1 MEKSAAVTEPEPSS
15 PVTVLTG
22 ETPEHHVTLPP
33 YSGPSVPSS
42 AGSAPASQ
50 ATAAHK
56 GPARFPGLPR
66 VDYRLYSPPLFK
78 LSNDYKTLSSRAEY
92 LSAKP
97 EALIA
102 LIRTQASVPPKPQIH
117 IRGSR
122 GRKVDFDIKL
132 NLLSLL
138 VPDDDNQ
145 RLDYIRCVGDGELA
159 YRGGLKPDVLPEVGD
174 AGLDEWCRHFI
185 QDPASVKVFTLERVV
200 TNLDTA
206 WLEGQFRS
214 LVAALNYRGVVD
226 VSFVVTHSRVVIQN
240 PDKVNQFFTSV
251 TSLFSGK
258 HKYEVV
264 KAVWPFATAKN
275 GEPDRRCIVQS
286 EETWWREWRDPIK
299 YAISQK
305 RHGWVTVEDKLEA
318 LMEVDRLRSLYDKAY
333 SAWPPHI
340 NLIYPFVEP
349 EVLGNAAQAL
359 EGLVIQDRAHLALN
373 VADCFKHKS
382 RNTVF
387 LGSDSESTTTE
398 LSKIRDIICNALG
411 RSHRARNERFVP
423 HMTIGQ
429 SEDASAAPH
438 HFLLEKARLL
448 APIEWEVK
456 EIAILIRD
464 GALAQ
469 GGSGPRPMRLW
480 GTLDLGLGIFRRMTP
495 PQSFNDHLDR
505 LSTIAFQPCY
515 HSIQSSGVW
524 ETAEST
530 NTSPD
535 TNEVILEQLVVASY
549 NVLAEFEWPP
559 QSYRHPVLVE
569 NLLSAHAAADIV
581 VLQEVTDHFLPDLL
595 ANKDIRSHYPF
606 VTHGPPGH
614 PGIGPLPSLLNTVI
628 LSRFEFEWHYLPFHR
643 KHKGCTVARFPGIGT
658 RDADD
663 GKFKPWILVAC
674 HLSQGLTDGAVATKK
689 KEVQKMLDYL
699 SATFRQHP
707 CIIAGDFNLATSTY
721 TIDAAKKKND
731 ISAQTV
737 RQLRDIDRAIS
748 NSGFLDTWLATR
760 LESGES
766 SDIANEKRNVL
777 DSFQGE
783 QGATFDP
790 LTNTLA
796 SDLVGNGL
804 NNRPQRY
811 DKILVRANGHYNPR
825 GFNTFGQTAFDS
837 PEKSGP
843 TYASDHWGIRCLLVK
858 SSPSDMSRCCVPE
871 MKIALRQHPPGLA
884 NSESLEDFLE
894 GHGCLPNERER
905 TDRGEAIKTL
915 EMVLTDATSSIS
927 ENESRCGPAFIVV
940 PVGSYGL
947 GVWTSSSDI
956 DCLCIGPFS
965 SKTFFALAVQRLK
978 RATTLGVRIL
988 RRVKANSGNML
999 ELDINGIKVDL
1010 QYCAAT
1016 SIAERW
1022 PEVMKRPASDPA
1034 FALSFQALAKL
1045 KPVRD
1050 LFYLRRSLPDMVQ
1063 YRMAHLFIKSWAQAR
1078 GIYSAKF
1085 GFLGGIH
1092 ISVLLVPVC
1101 KALAYENE
1109 TVTPADIVVTFFH
1122 HYSEFDWKNAM
1133 VFDSFFHKELTYNR
1147 TFREP
1152 LCLIGWHAPALN
1164 TAPVASIPTVATISS
1179 EFGRAK
1185 KLLSD
1190 DDCTWSKL
1198 LGIEPETALGSI
1210 QAPASTEFLH
1220 AFKTYIKIDAHYW
1233 GPSQEKSGRFIGWL
1247 ESRCVMLLV
1256 DIHRKLKHLLAR
1268 IWPSRF
1274 LDVSAGAETSGAEY
1288 HGCYLIGLAWDD
1300 DSNKKDAK
1308 EVGMVMQTVLQEFE
1322 VRIRRDEKYYDSQ
1335 FCWMSAT
1342 VARAH
1347 DLGSLEIDQ
1356 SLWGEYGGET
1366 DDDGSDEEL
1375 EEEEDFDDAEVDSK
1389 GHKSTGPRS
1398 RAAVVGKTPGLGKFR
1413 TAADVLNRLRWDP
1426 NFDSG
1431 DYIIG
1436 YEDRFLGARERAVE
1450 HWKTE
1455 QTDEEFIP
1463 QHRILYFKRR
1473 EDNAIVWERRTR
1485 IDEIFGS
1492 GVKDR

>member
-1 MEKSAAVTEPEPSS
+1 MEKTE
-15 PVTVLTG
+15 
-22 ETPEHHVTLPP
+22 
-33 YSGPSVPSS
+33 
-42 AGSAPASQ
+42 Q
-50 ATAAHK
+50 
-56 GPARFPGLPR
+56 
-66 VDYRLYSPPLFK
+66 
-78 LSNDYKTLSSRAEY
+78 
-92 LSAKP
+92 
-97 EALIA
+97 
-102 LIRTQASVPPKPQIH
+102 
-117 IRGSR
+117 
-122 GRKVDFDIKL
+122 
-132 NLLSLL
+132 
-138 VPDDDNQ
+138 
-145 RLDYIRCVGDGELA
+145 
-159 YRGGLKPDVLPEVGD
+159 
-174 AGLDEWCRHFI
+174 
-185 QDPASVKVFTLERVV
+185 
-200 TNLDTA
+200 
-206 WLEGQFRS
+206 
-214 LVAALNYRGVVD
+214 
-226 VSFVVTHSRVVIQN
+226 
-240 PDKVNQFFTSV
+240 
-251 TSLFSGK
+251 TSLYGFDS
-258 HKYEVV
+258 HE
-264 KAVWPFATAKN
+264 TALCVIPPR
-275 GEPDRRCIVQS
+275 GLWLS
-286 EETWWREWRDPIK
+286 
-299 YAISQK
+299 
-305 RHGWVTVEDKLEA
+305 
-318 LMEVDRLRSLYDKAY
+318 VDRLRSLYDKAY
-333 SAWPPHI
+333 SAWPPHV
-340 NLIYPFVEP
+340 NLIYPFVRP

-359 EGLVIQDRAHLALN
+359 EGLVIQNRPHLALN
-373 VADCFKHKS
+373 VADCFKHKN
-382 RNTVF
+382 RNTIF
-387 LGSDSESTTTE
+387 LGSNSDSTTTE
-398 LSKIRDIICNALG
+398 LSKIRDIIYNALG
-411 RSHRARNERFVP
+411 RSHGAQNERFVP

-429 SEDASAAPH
+429 SEDAEAAPH

-464 GALAQ
+464 DALAQ

-480 GTLDLGLGIFRRMTP
+480 GTLDLESGTFHRIAP
-495 PQSFNDHLDR
+495 PQSFNDHLDEM
-505 LSTIAFQPCY
+505 STIAFQPCY
-515 HSIQSSGVW
+515 HSIQSSGAW
-524 ETAEST
+524 EMAEST
-530 NTSPD
+530 STSPD

-559 QSYRHPVLVE
+559 QSYRHPALVE
-569 NLLSAHAAADIV
+569 NLLSARAAADIV

-595 ANKDIRSHYPF
+595 ANKDIRSRYPF
-606 VTHGPPGH
+606 VTHGPPDQS
-614 PGIGPLPSLLNTVI
+614 GIGPLPSLLNTVV
-628 LSRFEFEWHYLPFHR
+628 LSRFAFEWHYLPFHR

-658 RDADD
+658 RDVDD

-699 SATFRQHP
+699 SATFLQHP

-721 TIDAAKKKND
+721 TIDAAKKKHD

-737 RQLRDIDRAIS
+737 RHLRDIDRAIS
-748 NSGFLDTWLATR
+748 DSGFLDTWLATR

-811 DKILVRANGHYNPR
+811 DKILIKANGHYNPH
-825 GFNTFGQTAFDS
+825 GFNTFGQTTFES
-837 PEKSGP
+837 PEQGGP

-858 SSPSDMSRCCVPE
+858 SSPSDMSRSYVPE
-871 MKIALRQHPPGLA
+871 MKISLQQPPPGLA

-894 GHGCLPNERER
+894 GRGCLPNEQER
-905 TDRGEAIKTL
+905 TDRVEAIKTL
-915 EMVLTDATSSIS
+915 EMVLKDATSSIS
-927 ENESRCGPAFIVV
+927 ENDSRSGPAFIVV

-999 ELDINGIKVDL
+999 ELEVNGIKVDL
-1010 QYCAAT
+1010 QYCAAA

-1101 KALAYENE
+1101 KAVAYENE

-1122 HYSEFDWKNAM
+1122 YYSEFDWKNSM
-1133 VFDSFFHKELTYNR
+1133 VFDPFFHKELRYNR

-1164 TAPVASIPTVATISS
+1164 TAPIASIPTVATISS

-1185 KLLSD
+1185 RMLSD
-1190 DDCTWSKL
+1190 DDCIWGKL
-1198 LGIEPETALGSI
+1198 LGIEPETALGSV
-1210 QAPASTEFLH
+1210 QAPAATEFLH

-1256 DIHRKLKHLLAR
+1256 DINRKLKHLLAR

-1300 DSNKKDAK
+1300 DSNKEDAK
-1308 EVGMVMQTVLQEFE
+1308 EVGMAMQTVLQDFE
-1322 VRIRRDEKYYDSQ
+1322 ARIRRDEKYYDSQ

-1347 DLGSLEIDQ
+1347 DLGTLEVDQ

-1366 DDDGSDEEL
+1366 DDDESDEEL
-1375 EEEEDFDDAEVDSK
+1375 DEEEDFDDAEEESK
-1389 GHKSTGPRS
+1389 GHKSTGPGS

-1492 GVKDR
+1492 GVKIDR